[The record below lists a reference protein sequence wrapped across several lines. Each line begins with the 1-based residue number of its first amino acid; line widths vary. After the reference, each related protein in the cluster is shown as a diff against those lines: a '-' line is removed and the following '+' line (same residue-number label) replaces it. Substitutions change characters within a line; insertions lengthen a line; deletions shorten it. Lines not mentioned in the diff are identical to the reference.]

1 MSDRLVEC
9 VPNISEGRDMKK
21 VEQVLEAVRAVEGV
35 QILDVDPGKETNR
48 TVITLLGAPEIIVE
62 GAFKLIERAAQ
73 VLDMRSHSG
82 AHARHGAVDVCPFIP
97 VAGVTMG
104 DCVDLAEQL
113 GERVGSELGIPVYL
127 YDQAARTPE
136 RRSLAKVRAGEYEA
150 LPEKLAKPEWKPDF
164 GPAEFLPKFGVVT
177 ISAREFLIAY
187 NVNLNTTSKAQ
198 ADDIASEVRE
208 TGRAVRR
215 NQTTPY
221 YLSGDLVKYRPSKNE
236 WPSAYDDFVGT
247 SYDELAAHYTSIGR
261 DLAAELEFFGRDK
274 SALEN
279 VNVMRKGS
287 FNECRGVG
295 WVIPEYRRAQ
305 LSFNLTNFK
314 VTATHTLLEE
324 CRRLANA
331 RGLAVTGSEVVGL
344 IPWEALRESG
354 EFYLAQQGSTR
365 GVPVSDIV
373 ETAAQSLGLRDV
385 AEFEPEKAVLGLPS
399 TDGPLASMRVND
411 LADEVS
417 RATPAPGGGSI
428 AALVGSLGA
437 ALASMVA
444 NLTYS
449 KKGFE
454 AQQAEMEQLAMQ
466 AQQLKDDLLRAIDAD
481 TDAFNGVLTAMRLP
495 KDTPE
500 QRAARDAAIQD
511 GYKHATAVPF
521 DTATQCLEVLRL
533 CRTAAEKGMPAS
545 VTDGLVGALVAR
557 AAVLG
562 AIANVRIN
570 LGSIHDTAWVDEMR
584 GKLAALEQEADALE
598 AATRAHVAGQ
608 L

>member
-1 MSDRLVEC
+1 
-9 VPNISEGRDMKK
+9 MKK

>member
-1 MSDRLVEC
+1 
-9 VPNISEGRDMKK
+9 MKK
-21 VEQVLEAVRAVEGV
+21 VEQVLEAVRGVEGV
-35 QILDVDPGKETNR
+35 EILDVDPGKETNR
-48 TVITLLGAPEIIVE
+48 TVITLLGAPEVIVE
-62 GAFKLIERAAQ
+62 GAFRLIERAAR
-73 VLDMRSHSG
+73 VLDMRTHKG

-97 VAGVTMG
+97 VAGVTMA
-104 DCVDLAEQL
+104 DCIALAEQL
-113 GERVGSELGIPVYL
+113 GERVGNELGIPVYL

-150 LPEKLAKPEWKPDF
+150 LPEKLKKPEWKPDF

-215 NQTTPY
+215 DPTSPY
-221 YLSGDLVKYRPSKNE
+221 YMSGSLVKYRPSRNE
-236 WPSAYDDFVGT
+236 WPSAYDDFVGK
-247 SYDELAAHYTSIGR
+247 SYDELAAHYTSLGR
-261 DLAAELEFFGRDK
+261 DLAEELEFFGRDK
-274 SALEN
+274 DALEG

-287 FNECRGVG
+287 FAECRGVG
-295 WVIPEYRRAQ
+295 WVIPEYNRAQ

-314 VTATHTLLEE
+314 VTSTHTLLEE
-324 CRRLANA
+324 CRRLAQA
-331 RGLAVTGSEVVGL
+331 RGLLVTGSEVVGL
-344 IPWEALRESG
+344 IPWQALRESG
-354 EFYLAQQGSTR
+354 EFYLEQQGSTR
-365 GVPVSDIV
+365 GVPVRDIV

-385 AEFEPEKAVLGLPS
+385 SEFEPSKAVLGLPS
-399 TDGPLASMRVND
+399 TDGALASMRVND

-444 NLTYS
+444 NLTFA

-454 AQQAEMEQLAMQ
+454 TARPELEALAMRC
-466 AQQLKDDLLRAIDAD
+466 QQLKDDLLRAIDAD

-495 KDTPE
+495 RDTPE
-500 QRAARDAAIQD
+500 QSSARDAAIQE
-511 GYKHATAVPF
+511 GYKHATSVPY
-521 DTATQCLEVLRL
+521 DTAVACLEVLRL
-533 CRTAAEKGMPAS
+533 CRQAAEQGMPAS
-545 VTDGLVGALVAR
+545 ITDGLVGALCAR
-557 AAVLG
+557 AGLLG
-562 AIANVRIN
+562 AVANVRIN
-570 LGSIHDTAWVDEMR
+570 LGSITDGAWVEEMR
-584 GKLAALEQEADALE
+584 GKLTALETEADELE
-598 AATRAHVAGQ
+598 AATRAHVAGA